1 MNSKNIESEDSMM
14 TTQEVVK
21 YLNISRTTLY
31 KIMDAGE
38 LRSYKVRNVLR
49 FRREDV
55 EAYLEKNENK

>member
-1 MNSKNIESEDSMM
+1 MM

>member
-1 MNSKNIESEDSMM
+1 MNSKNIESENSMM